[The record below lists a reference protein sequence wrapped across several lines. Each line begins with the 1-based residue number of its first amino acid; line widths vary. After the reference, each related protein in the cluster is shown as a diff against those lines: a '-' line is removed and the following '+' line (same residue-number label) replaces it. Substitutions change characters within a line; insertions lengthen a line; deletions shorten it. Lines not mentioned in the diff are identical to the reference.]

1 MKAKKLFYRLIEK
14 NLFLEKQYLRIF
26 NKLNDQ
32 TGAIKISGIKIR
44 RNTINVNGKG
54 NIIICGK
61 NCSVQNNIIRIDGE
75 KNTVKIGNSV
85 ELLGNGKQSICILGN
100 NNQIEI
106 ESDCSIRDV
115 SFFVSGNNNII
126 HISKDFSGIA
136 ADFHIEQNNNVIEI
150 GEGTT
155 MHGRGVRTIHIALD
169 EGTRV
174 IIGEDCMFA
183 NDIQI
188 RSSDS
193 HSIVDLD
200 GNRLNPAKD
209 IKIGKHCWLGMR
221 CMLMKGTNI
230 PDFTVVAAGSI
241 CTKSFEES
249 NTILAGVPAKVVRK
263 NVSWD
268 RKFL

>member
-26 NKLNDQ
+26 NKFNDQ
-32 TGAIKISGIKIR
+32 TGAIRISGIKIR
-44 RNTINVNGKG
+44 SNTINVNGKG

-61 NCSVQNNIIRIDGE
+61 NCSIQNNIMRIEGE
-75 KNTVKIGNSV
+75 NNAVKMEKDV
-85 ELLGNGKQSICILGN
+85 ELLGNGKQNICILGN
-100 NNQIEI
+100 NNRIEI
-106 ESDCSIRDV
+106 ESSCSIRYV
-115 SFFVSGNNNII
+115 SFFLSGNNNLI

-136 ADFHIEQNNNVIEI
+136 VDFHIEQNNNAIEI

-155 MHGRGVRTIHIALD
+155 MHGRGMRTIHIALD

-193 HSIVDLD
+193 HSIVDLK
-200 GNRLNPAKD
+200 GNRLNTAKD

-221 CMLMKGTNI
+221 CMLMKGTII
-230 PDFTVVAAGSI
+230 PDCTVVAAGSI
-241 CTKSFEES
+241 CTKQYTKQ
-249 NTILAGVPAKVVRK
+249 NTILAGVPAKVVK
-263 NVSWD
+263 KDVNWD